1 MTSFLPGTNKDY
13 VNAYNNWWFNGA
25 QGPAPD
31 RGTFG
36 PDTNEYK
43 KGKWTNDVSED
54 MGKGSTAG
62 GNKWLDIYRE
72 SYKRSQQ
79 QRIGG
84 GEVTKGLRGNGFAP
98 GYGGSIGK
106 GGQIRTTDFQDKD
119 GDGVD
124 DRDQRRPGGSHWYE
138 SNDGLGKSYFGGGG
152 PHSKTVNAIDGKD
165 SWATSDWWY
174 NGGQPNKGGFGPQ
187 GGRPATPPNRPAKTL
202 LQGGRPATPPNRQA
216 KTQINNPAGRPSSK
230 TDWLSYGN
238 QALSDATSGKTEK
251 RNFGDYKPGSFG
263 GNLYNQGWGNMVD
276 WGNKFKDN
284 ETIQA
289 SVSGARVDS
298 NRAMMNMGLNL
309 LYQRGQMSNMA
320 EYQGGMENL
329 RTGNTMKLMAAEG
342 GIVQQLNEGLGK
354 IESRHIGEKGDQERR
369 GLRVAGQEDRA
380 GIMTQGDQDRRGT
393 RVKGKE
399 DRMGMMEKGSQ
410 DRMGMAAQ
418 GLEDRALTR
427 TKGDQERKTQRDK
440 YREERKMR
448 SDARGAVRR
457 SGASFFG

>member
-31 RGTFG
+31 RGGFG

-54 MGKGSTAG
+54 MGKGSTPG
-62 GNKWLDIYRE
+62 GNKWLDFYKE
-72 SYKRSQQ
+72 SYKKSQQ
-79 QRIGG
+79 QKIGG
-84 GEVTKGLRGNGFAP
+84 GEVTKGLRG
-98 GYGGSIGK
+98 K
-106 GGQIRTTDFQDKD
+106 
-119 GDGVD
+119 
-124 DRDQRRPGGSHWYE
+124 
-138 SNDGLGKSYFGGGG
+138 
-152 PHSKTVNAIDGKD
+152 
-165 SWATSDWWY
+165 
-174 NGGQPNKGGFGPQ
+174 
-187 GGRPATPPNRPAKTL
+187 
-202 LQGGRPATPPNRQA
+202 A
-216 KTQINNPAGRPSSK
+216 KTQINSQSGRPSSNQ
-230 TDWLSYGN
+230 DWLSYGN
-238 QALSDATSGKTEK
+238 QVLSEATSGKTK
-251 RNFGDYKPGSFG
+251 KKDFGDYQPGTFG
-263 GNLYNQGWGNMVD
+263 GSLYNQGWGNMVD
-276 WGNKFKDN
+276 WGNKFQDN

-289 SVSGARVDS
+289 GVSGARMDS
-298 NRAMMNMGLNL
+298 NRTMMNMGLNL
-309 LYQRGQMSNMA
+309 LYQKGQMSNMA
-320 EYQGGMENL
+320 DYQGGMENL

-342 GIVQQLNEGLGK
+342 GIVNQLMEGQGK
-354 IESRHIGEKGDQERR
+354 IESRHIGERGDQERR
-369 GLRVAGQEDRA
+369 GIRTAGQENRA

-399 DRMGMMEKGSQ
+399 DRMGMMEQGSQ
-410 DRMGMAAQ
+410 NRMGMAAQ

>member
-31 RGTFG
+31 RGGFG

-54 MGKGSTAG
+54 MGKGSTPG
-62 GNKWLDIYRE
+62 GNKWLDFYRKQ
-72 SYKRSQQ
+72 YQNSQK
-79 QRIGG
+79 IGG
-84 GEVTKGLRGNGFAP
+84 GEVTEGLRGK
-98 GYGGSIGK
+98 GK
-106 GGQIRTTDFQDKD
+106 
-119 GDGVD
+119 
-124 DRDQRRPGGSHWYE
+124 
-138 SNDGLGKSYFGGGG
+138 
-152 PHSKTVNAIDGKD
+152 GKD

-174 NGGQPNKGGFGPQ
+174 NGGQPTQGGFGPQ
-187 GGRPATPPNRPAKTL
+187 GGRPATPPNRPAKSL
-202 LQGGRPATPPNRQA
+202 LQGGRPATPPNRPA
-216 KTQINNPAGRPSSK
+216 KSQINDPSGRPSSQQ
-230 TDWLSYGN
+230 DWLSYGN
-238 QALSDATSGKTEK
+238 QVLSEATSRKTK
-251 RNFGDYKPGSFG
+251 KKDFGDYQPGTFG
-263 GNLYNQGWGNMVD
+263 GSLYNQGWGNMVD
-276 WGNKFKDN
+276 WGNKFQDN

-289 SVSGARVDS
+289 GVSGARMDS
-298 NRAMMNMGLNL
+298 NRAMMSMGLNL
-309 LYQRGQMSNMA
+309 LYQKGQMSNMA
-320 EYQGGMENL
+320 DYQGGMENL

-342 GIVQQLNEGLGK
+342 GIVNQLMEGQGK
-354 IESRHIGEKGDQERR
+354 IESRHIGERGDQERR
-369 GLRVAGQEDRA
+369 GIRTAGQENRA

-399 DRMGMMEKGSQ
+399 DRMGMMEQGSQ
-410 DRMGMAAQ
+410 NRMGMAAQ

>member
-31 RGTFG
+31 RGGFG

-54 MGKGSTAG
+54 MGKGSTPG
-62 GNKWLDIYRE
+62 GNKWLDFYKE
-72 SYKRSQQ
+72 SYKKSQQ
-79 QRIGG
+79 QKIGG
-84 GEVTKGLRGNGFAP
+84 GEVTKGLRGNGYAP

-106 GGQIRTTDFQDKD
+106 SGPRTMDFQDKD
-119 GDGVD
+119 RDGID
-124 DRDQRRPGGSHWYE
+124 DRDQKGPGMNNARR
-138 SNDGLGKSYFGGGG
+138 G
-152 PHSKTVNAIDGKD
+152 P
-165 SWATSDWWY
+165 
-174 NGGQPNKGGFGPQ
+174 
-187 GGRPATPPNRPAKTL
+187 
-202 LQGGRPATPPNRQA
+202 A
-216 KTQINNPAGRPSSK
+216 KTQINSQSGRPSSNQ
-230 TDWLSYGN
+230 DWLSYGN
-238 QALSDATSGKTEK
+238 QVLSEATSGKTK
-251 RNFGDYKPGSFG
+251 KKDFGDYQPGTFG
-263 GNLYNQGWGNMVD
+263 GSLYNQGWGNMVD
-276 WGNKFKDN
+276 WGNKFQDN

-289 SVSGARVDS
+289 GVSGARMDS
-298 NRAMMNMGLNL
+298 NRTMMNMGLNL
-309 LYQRGQMSNMA
+309 LYQKGQMSNMA
-320 EYQGGMENL
+320 DYQGGMENL

-342 GIVQQLNEGLGK
+342 GIVNQLMEGQGK
-354 IESRHIGEKGDQERR
+354 IESRHIGERGDQERR
-369 GLRVAGQEDRA
+369 GIRTAGQENRA

-399 DRMGMMEKGSQ
+399 DRMGMMEQGSQ
-410 DRMGMAAQ
+410 NRMGMAAQ

>member
-138 SNDGLGKSYFGGGG
+138 DKGK
-152 PHSKTVNAIDGKD
+152 GKD

-174 NGGQPNKGGFGPQ
+174 SGGQPNKGGFGPQ
-187 GGRPATPPNRPAKTL
+187 GGRPATQ
-202 LQGGRPATPPNRQA
+202 QGAASQTYLDKLGSLPGGPATPPNRQA

-238 QALSDATSGKTEK
+238 QVLDDATSGKKEK
-251 RNFGDYKPGSFG
+251 PNFGDYQPGTFG

-289 SVSGARVDS
+289 GVSGARMDS
-298 NRAMMNMGLNL
+298 NRTMMNMGLNL
-309 LYQRGQMSNMA
+309 LYQKGQMSNMA

-342 GIVQQLNEGLGK
+342 GIVQQLNEGLGR

-440 YREERKMR
+440 YREDRKMR
-448 SDARGAVRR
+448 ADARGAVRR

>member
-31 RGTFG
+31 RGKFG

-62 GNKWLDIYRE
+62 GNKWLDLYRE

-79 QRIGG
+79 QKIGG
-84 GEVTKGLRGNGFAP
+84 GEVTRGLRGNGFAP

-106 GGQIRTTDFQDKD
+106 GGQIRTTDIQDKD

-138 SNDGLGKSYFGGGG
+138 DKGK
-152 PHSKTVNAIDGKD
+152 GKD

-174 NGGQPNKGGFGPQ
+174 NSGQPNKGGFGPQ

-202 LQGGRPATPPNRQA
+202 LQGGRPATPPNRPA
-216 KTQINNPAGRPSSK
+216 KSQINNPAGRPSSK

-238 QALSDATSGKTEK
+238 QVVNDATSGKTEK
-251 RNFGDYKPGSFG
+251 PNFGDYQPGSFG

-289 SVSGARVDS
+289 GVSGARMDS
-298 NRAMMNMGLNL
+298 NRTMMNMGLNL
-309 LYQRGQMSNMA
+309 LYQKGQMSNLA

-369 GLRVAGQEDRA
+369 SLRVAGQEDRA